1 MSDNLTREQRS
12 YCMSR
17 VKGKDTGLETS
28 VRSEL
33 HKRGFRF
40 RKHLKELPGKP
51 DIVFT
56 KARVAVFL
64 DGDFWHGY
72 GFSTWRG
79 AVSSFWKT
87 KIAKTIERDRKYD
100 RQLRDKGWTVLR
112 LWQHE
117 VERDFEASIKHITST
132 VDRRSDALMDP
143 AYRRNEGTKTAVNID
158 LGRVELKK

>member
-1 MSDNLTREQRS
+1 MPDNLTREQRS

-17 VKGKDTGLETS
+17 VKGKDTGLETR

-40 RKHLKELPGKP
+40 RKHVKELPGKP
-51 DIVFT
+51 DVVFT
-56 KARVAVFL
+56 KAGVAVFL

-72 GFSTWRG
+72 GFSTWQDT
-79 AVSSFWKT
+79 VSPFWKG

-100 RQLRDKGWTVLR
+100 RQLHEMGWTVLR

-117 VERDFEASIKHITST
+117 IERDFETSIRYITSA
-132 VDRRSDALMDP
+132 VDGQSAASMVPTHRS
-143 AYRRNEGTKTAVNID
+143 NNGTMTAVNLD
-158 LGRVELKK
+158 LDSMETQK

>member
-1 MSDNLTREQRS
+1 MPDNLTREQRS

-17 VKGKDTGLETS
+17 VKGKDTGLETR

-33 HKRGFRF
+33 HKKGLRF
-40 RKHLKELPGKP
+40 RKHLKELPGRP

-56 KARVAVFL
+56 KARMAVFL

-72 GFSTWRG
+72 GFSAWQDTI
-79 AVSSFWKT
+79 SPFWKA

-100 RQLRDKGWTVLR
+100 QQLHDRGWTVLR

-117 VERDFEASIKHITST
+117 VELDFEACILHIICT
-132 VDRRSDALMDP
+132 VHRSRLQ
-143 AYRRNEGTKTAVNID
+143 
-158 LGRVELKK
+158 VEEVAISEEKSNP

>member
-1 MSDNLTREQRS
+1 MPDNLTREQRS

-17 VKGKDTGLETS
+17 VKGKDTGLETR

-56 KARVAVFL
+56 RARVVVFL

-72 GFSTWRG
+72 GFSAWQDT
-79 AVSSFWKT
+79 VSPFWKD
-87 KIAKTIERDRKYD
+87 KIAKTIDRDRKYD
-100 RQLRDKGWTVLR
+100 HQLRDRGWTVLR

-117 VERDFEASIKHITST
+117 IEQDFETSIMHIT
-132 VDRRSDALMDP
+132 A
-143 AYRRNEGTKTAVNID
+143 AVNGKSTASMNPTHRTQRATNSFVNPN
-158 LGRVELKK
+158 LGRLEMQK